1 MTLIKEIFAN
11 FEKEMGIK
19 INVVNASADELI
31 QRIESEG
38 DQTQLI
44 YSLQLMQVG
53 L

>member
-1 MTLIKEIFAN
+1 MTLIKDVVTLKN
-11 FEKEMGIK
+11 RIK